1 MYISLSTIS
10 VIHFDKYSTEA
21 ASDMVYR
28 AISTASYQVALEK
41 MEVTDLEDT
50 SGNALVDDGYY
61 DEI

>member
-1 MYISLSTIS
+1 MYLSLSTIS
-10 VIHFDKYSTEA
+10 IIQFNIYSTEA

>member
-10 VIHFDKYSTEA
+10 VIHFDIYSTEA

>member
-1 MYISLSTIS
+1 M
-10 VIHFDKYSTEA
+10 
-21 ASDMVYR
+21 YR

-50 SGNALVDDGYY
+50 SGNALVEDGYY